1 MILERAVSSGPFDQ
15 HSSGMAG
22 QMNDTPVLEIRGVGK
37 SFPNVRALANLTFEV
52 RRGEVMAFV
61 GENGAGKS
69 TLLKILSGDYELD
82 EGTVLLDG
90 QEVSHVNPREARKA
104 GFRLVRQEP
113 EIVPHVSAA
122 ENIFVGE
129 LPQRRGVVDFVA
141 LRAEALSLLEECG
154 FAHFLDLA
162 ADGDTLSPAQRHIVE
177 IARAL
182 KPGVKVI
189 AFDEPTSS
197 LTAEE
202 TERLFKL
209 IRMLRDR
216 GLGVI
221 YVTHRLHEV
230 MAISD
235 RIVVLRD
242 GKLIGIKETA
252 RTTPDEVVRMMVGR
266 DLSYGFNREEST
278 RTEVVLDVRNLSSRW
293 HKDISFKIHAG
304 EILGFAGL
312 VGAGRT
318 ELAKVIFGAFHRRS
332 GEIRIGGRLAH
343 IRSPSDAIRANIGFA
358 PEDRK
363 GEGLILVRS
372 VIENASMAVFSVLSR
387 WGVLRSKMMIE
398 TVAPLIASLEIKT
411 PSLEQ
416 EVGKLSGG
424 NQQKVVL
431 ARWLAA
437 KPKVLILDEPTR
449 AVDVGAKA
457 EIYRLIDNLAKNGI
471 AIMLISSEM
480 PELLALA
487 DRIVVMQGGRISDP
501 IEKIDASEERILN
514 FALGQSAVQAGTIQ

>member
-1 MILERAVSSGPFDQ
+1 MSDI
-15 HSSGMAG
+15 
-22 QMNDTPVLEIRGVGK
+22 PVLEIRGVGK
-37 SFPNVRALANLTFEV
+37 AFPNVRALTGLSFDV

-69 TLLKILSGDYELD
+69 TLLKILSGDYRLD
-82 EGTVLLDG
+82 EGQVLLDG
-90 QEVSHVNPREARKA
+90 AEVSRSSPREARRA

-113 EIVPHVSAA
+113 EIVPHVTAA

-129 LPQRRGVVDFVA
+129 LPQQRGVVDFRK
-141 LRAEALSLLEECG
+141 LRADAQQLLTECG
-154 FAHFLDLA
+154 FDGMLDLDA
-162 ADGDTLSPAQRHIVE
+162 MGVTFSPAQRHIVE

-197 LTAEE
+197 LTADE
-202 TERLFKL
+202 TQRLFEL
-209 IRMLRDR
+209 IRKLRDR

-221 YVTHRLHEV
+221 YVTHRLQEV
-230 MAISD
+230 MTISD

-242 GKLIGIKETA
+242 GRLIGVKETA
-252 RTTPDEVVRMMVGR
+252 TTTPDEVVRMMVGR
-266 DLSYGFNREEST
+266 DLSYGFSRAETT
-278 RTEVVLDVRNLSSRW
+278 RDEVVLDVRNLMSRW
-293 HKDISFKIHAG
+293 HHDISFQIRAG

-318 ELAKVIFGAFHRRS
+318 ELAKVIFGEYHRRA
-332 GEIRIGGRLAH
+332 GEVRIGGQLTH
-343 IRSPSDAIRANIGFA
+343 IRSPQDAIRASIGFA

-372 VIENASMAVFSVLSR
+372 VMENASMAVFSSLSR
-387 WGVLRSKMMIE
+387 WGILRNKMMVD
-398 TVAPLIASLEIKT
+398 TVEPLIKSLEIKT

-457 EIYRLIDNLAKNGI
+457 EIYRLIDNLAKSGI

-480 PELLALA
+480 PELLSLA
-487 DRIVVMQGGRISDP
+487 DRIVVMQGGTISAP
-501 IEKIDASEERILN
+501 IEKQDASEEAILN
-514 FALGQSAVQAGTIQ
+514 HALGQRAA

>member
-1 MILERAVSSGPFDQ
+1 MNDAILEISGVSK
-15 HSSGMAG
+15 A
-22 QMNDTPVLEIRGVGK
+22 
-37 SFPNVRALANLTFEV
+37 FPNVRALSDLSFSV
-52 RRGEVMAFV
+52 GRGEVMAFV

-69 TLLKILSGDYELD
+69 TLLKILSGDYRAD
-82 EGTVLLDG
+82 SGTITLDG
-90 QEVSHVNPREARKA
+90 DDVSHVDPRSARQA

-113 EIVPHVSAA
+113 EIVPHVTAA
-122 ENIFVGE
+122 ENIFLGE
-129 LPQRRGVVDFVA
+129 LPRRGSVVDVA
-141 LRAEALSLLEECG
+141 AMRRQTVELFERGGFTGFLSPD
-154 FAHFLDLA
+154 AM
-162 ADGDTLSPAQRHIVE
+162 GDRLSPAQKHIIE
-177 IARAL
+177 ITRAL

-202 TERLFKL
+202 TARLFVL
-209 IRMLRDR
+209 IRRLKQS
-216 GLGVI
+216 GLGII

-230 MAISD
+230 MEISD
-235 RIVVLRD
+235 RVAVLRD
-242 GKLIGIKETA
+242 GHLMGVVPTAETPQE
-252 RTTPDEVVRMMVGR
+252 TIIRMMVGR
-266 DLSYGFNREEST
+266 DLARGFERIEAT
-278 RTEVVLDVRNLSSRW
+278 RDEVVLEVSGINSIWHRNV
-293 HKDISFKIHAG
+293 SFSIRAG

-318 ELAKVIFGAFHRRS
+318 ELAKVIFGDFARES
-332 GEIRIGGRLAH
+332 GAVSVLGRQVNPG
-343 IRSPSDAIRANIGFA
+343 SPTRAIRANIGFA

-372 VIENASMAVFSVLSR
+372 VIENASLAVFSVLSR
-387 WGVLRSKMMIE
+387 WGILRSRMMAE
-398 TVAPLIASLEIKT
+398 MVAPLIVSLDIKT

-437 KPKVLILDEPTR
+437 KPRVLILDEPTR

-457 EIYRLIDNLAKNGI
+457 EIYRLIDELARNGM

-487 DRIVVMQGGRISDP
+487 DRIVVMHGGQLSAP
-501 IEKIDASEERILN
+501 VEKTAATEEGILRL
-514 FALGQSAVQAGTIQ
+514 ALGQAA

>member
-1 MILERAVSSGPFDQ
+1 MMIES
-15 HSSGMAG
+15 
-22 QMNDTPVLEIRGVGK
+22 PVVDIRGVGK
-37 SFPNVRALANLTFEV
+37 AFPNVRALADLTFDV

-69 TLLKILSGDYELD
+69 TLLKILSGDYQLD
-82 EGTVLLDG
+82 EGKVLLDG
-90 QEVSHVNPREARKA
+90 EETSHVNPLEARRA

-113 EIVPHVSAA
+113 EIVPHISAA

-129 LPQRRGVVDFVA
+129 LPQKRGVVDFNKLNADARA
-141 LRAEALSLLEECG
+141 LLAECG
-154 FAHFLDLA
+154 FDGLIDPNAM
-162 ADGDTLSPAQRHIVE
+162 GDTLSPAQKHIVE

-182 KPGVKVI
+182 KPGVKAI

-197 LTAEE
+197 LTADEV
-202 TERLFKL
+202 ERLFAL
-209 IRMLRDR
+209 IRRLRDR

-230 MAISD
+230 MTISD

-242 GKLIGIKETA
+242 GRLVGVRDTA
-252 RTTPDEVVRMMVGR
+252 SVTPDDIVRMMVGR
-266 DLSYGFNREEST
+266 DLSYGFNRTETT
-278 RTEVVLDVRNLSSRW
+278 RPEVILEVSGLSSRY
-293 HKDISFKIHAG
+293 HENINFKIHAG

-318 ELAKVIFGAFHRRS
+318 ELAKVIFGEIHKRS
-332 GEIRIGGRLAH
+332 GEVIVAGQKTRIKA
-343 IRSPSDAIRANIGFA
+343 PSDAIAASIGFA

-372 VIENASMAVFSVLSR
+372 VMENASMAVFSRLAR
-387 WGVLRSKMMIE
+387 FGVLRNRMMVD
-398 TVAPLIASLEIKT
+398 TVTPLIDSLEIKT

-457 EIYRLIDNLAKNGI
+457 EIYRLIDNLAKSGI

-487 DRIVVMQGGRISDP
+487 DRIVVMHGGRLSDP
-501 IEKIDASEERILN
+501 IEKGEASEERILN
-514 FALGQSAVQAGTIQ
+514 AALGQKAA

>member
-1 MILERAVSSGPFDQ
+1 MSNAILEIIGVSK
-15 HSSGMAG
+15 A
-22 QMNDTPVLEIRGVGK
+22 
-37 SFPNVRALANLTFEV
+37 FPNVRALSNLSLSV
-52 RRGEVMAFV
+52 GRGEVVAFV

-69 TLLKILSGDYELD
+69 TLLKILSGDYRSD
-82 EGTVLLDG
+82 TGTITLDG
-90 QEVSHVNPREARKA
+90 QDISSVDPRGARQA
-104 GFRLVRQEP
+104 GLRLVRQEP
-113 EIVPHVSAA
+113 EIVPHVTAA
-122 ENIFVGE
+122 ENIFLGE
-129 LPQRRGVVDFVA
+129 LPRRGSVVDVGAMRQNTVA
-141 LRAEALSLLEECG
+141 LFERGGFTGFLSPN
-154 FAHFLDLA
+154 DM
-162 ADGDTLSPAQRHIVE
+162 GDRLSPAQKHVIE
-177 IARAL
+177 ITRAL
-182 KPGVKVI
+182 KPGVKVV

-202 TERLFKL
+202 TARLFAL
-209 IRMLRDR
+209 IRRLKQD
-216 GLGVI
+216 GLGII

-230 MAISD
+230 MEISD
-235 RIVVLRD
+235 RVAVLRD
-242 GKLIGIKETA
+242 GHLMGVLPTAETSQE
-252 RTTPDEVVRMMVGR
+252 TIVRMMVGR
-266 DLSYGFNREEST
+266 DLAKGFERAEST
-278 RTEVVLDVRNLSSRW
+278 RPEVVLKVSSIDSIWHRDVGFSIR
-293 HKDISFKIHAG
+293 AG

-318 ELAKVIFGAFHRRS
+318 ELAKVIFGEYPRKAGTVS
-332 GEIRIGGRLAH
+332 VLGRDVPPGSPAKA
-343 IRSPSDAIRANIGFA
+343 IRSNIGFA

-372 VIENASMAVFSVLSR
+372 VIENASLAVFSSLSR
-387 WGVLRSKMMIE
+387 WGILRSRMMVD

-457 EIYRLIDNLAKNGI
+457 EIYRLIDELARNGM

-480 PELLALA
+480 PELLALS
-487 DRIVVMQGGRISDP
+487 DRIVVMHGGRLSGP
-501 IEKIDASEERILN
+501 IEKSAATEESILKL
-514 FALGQSAVQAGTIQ
+514 ALGQAA

>member
-1 MILERAVSSGPFDQ
+1 MSD
-15 HSSGMAG
+15 
-22 QMNDTPVLEIRGVGK
+22 NPVLDIRGVGK
-37 SFPNVRALANLTFEV
+37 SFPGVRALANLTFDV
-52 RRGEVMAFV
+52 RAGEVMAFV

-82 EGTVLLDG
+82 EGTVRLDG
-90 QEVSHVNPREARKA
+90 REVSHANPREAQRA

-113 EIVPHVSAA
+113 EIVPHISAA

-129 LPQRRGVVDFVA
+129 LPQKRGVVDFGA
-141 LRAEALSLLEECG
+141 LREGARALLEDSG
-154 FAHFLDLA
+154 FAQFMDIDAL
-162 ADGDTLSPAQRHIVE
+162 GGTLSPAQRHIVE
-177 IARAL
+177 IAKAL

-202 TERLFKL
+202 TERLFHL
-209 IRMLRDR
+209 IRRLRDR

-235 RIVVLRD
+235 RVAILRD
-242 GKLIGIKETA
+242 GRLVAVRETA
-252 RTTPDEVVRMMVGR
+252 TTKPEDVVRMMVGR
-266 DLSYGFNREEST
+266 DLSYGFARAETTREDVML
-278 RTEVVLDVRNLSSRW
+278 EVTNLSSRW
-293 HKDISFKIHAG
+293 HRDISFKIRAG
-304 EILGFAGL
+304 EIVGFAGL

-318 ELAKVIFGAFHRRS
+318 ELAKVIFGDFHRRT
-332 GEIRIGGRLAH
+332 GEVRVAGKPVNIRA
-343 IRSPSDAIRANIGFA
+343 PSDAIAANIGFA

-372 VIENASMAVFSVLSR
+372 VIENASMAVFSALSR
-387 WGVLRSKMMIE
+387 WGILRSRMMIDR
-398 TVAPLIASLEIKT
+398 VAPLIRSLDIKT

-437 KPKVLILDEPTR
+437 EPKVLILDEPTR

-457 EIYRLIDNLAKNGI
+457 EIYRLIDNLAKSGM

-487 DRIVVMQGGRISDP
+487 DRIIVMHHGRISAP
-501 IEKIDASEERILN
+501 IEKRDASEEVILN
-514 FALGQSAVQAGTIQ
+514 AALGHAA

>member
-1 MILERAVSSGPFDQ
+1 MTE
-15 HSSGMAG
+15 
-22 QMNDTPVLEIRGVGK
+22 TPVVDIRGVGK
-37 SFPNVRALANLTFEV
+37 AFPNVRALTDLTFEV

-69 TLLKILSGDYELD
+69 TLLKILSGDYLLD
-82 EGTVLLDG
+82 EGKVLLDG
-90 QEVSHVNPREARKA
+90 EETSHVNPLEARRA

-113 EIVPHVSAA
+113 EIVPHISAA

-129 LPQRRGVVDFVA
+129 LPQKRGIVDFDK
-141 LRAEALSLLEECG
+141 LRADARELLEECG
-154 FAHFLDLA
+154 FAGLIDPTAL
-162 ADGDTLSPAQRHIVE
+162 GDTLSPAQKHIVE

-182 KPGVKVI
+182 KPGVKAI

-197 LTAEE
+197 LTADE
-202 TERLFKL
+202 TDRLFAL
-209 IRMLRDR
+209 IRKLRDR

-242 GKLIGIKETA
+242 GRLVGVRETA
-252 RTTPDEVVRMMVGR
+252 SVTPDDVVRMMVGR
-266 DLSYGFNREEST
+266 DLSYGFSREETT
-278 RTEVVLDVRNLSSRW
+278 RPEVILEVRNLSSRY
-293 HKDISFKIHAG
+293 HEDINFKIHAG

-318 ELAKVIFGAFHRRS
+318 ELAKVIFGEVHKRS
-332 GEIRIGGRLAH
+332 GDVIVAGQGTRIRG
-343 IRSPSDAIRANIGFA
+343 PSDAIACGIGFA

-372 VIENASMAVFSVLSR
+372 VMENASMAVFSRLAR
-387 WGVLRSKMMIE
+387 FGVLRNRMMVD
-398 TVAPLIASLEIKT
+398 TVTPLIDSLEIKT
-411 PSLEQ
+411 PSLDQ

-457 EIYRLIDNLAKNGI
+457 EIYRLIDSLAESGI

-487 DRIVVMQGGRISDP
+487 DRIVVMHGGRLSDP
-501 IEKIDASEERILN
+501 IEKSEASEERILN
-514 FALGQSAVQAGTIQ
+514 AALGQKAA